1 MGRGSSPALPA
12 ALVAGVLA
20 EGGPPQEQQRQQGGQ
35 PRPEH
40 VDVAA
45 HFASSG
51 VKLRSSPP
59 PWLQLRNVSM
69 CPRVRSAPRRGRGLF
84 WSLLSCSR

>member
-1 MGRGSSPALPA
+1 MGHGSSPALPA

-20 EGGPPQEQQRQQGGQ
+20 EGDPPEEQQRQQGGH
-35 PRPEH
+35 RRAGH

-51 VKLRSSPP
+51 VKLR
-59 PWLQLRNVSM
+59 
-69 CPRVRSAPRRGRGLF
+69 
-84 WSLLSCSR
+84 